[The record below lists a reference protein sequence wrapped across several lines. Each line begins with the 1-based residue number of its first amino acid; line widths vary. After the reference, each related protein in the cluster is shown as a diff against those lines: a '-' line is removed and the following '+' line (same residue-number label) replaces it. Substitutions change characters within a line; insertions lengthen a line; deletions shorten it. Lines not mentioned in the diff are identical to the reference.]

1 MKESSPAVSHPPAI
15 LLVDDNRHGAVAR
28 KMVLQ
33 EHGYRVV
40 LSDSGD
46 EALKALSH
54 DRIDLV
60 VTDFRMPRMNGGELI
75 RRIREQFLNL
85 PIILLSGYVDSMG
98 LDEKQTGAD
107 VVLTKGANEVTHLLR
122 AVSRLLNQR
131 SRRKPP
137 AAQRALAR
145 TAKSS

>member
-1 MKESSPAVSHPPAI
+1 MKESSPAAPLPPSI
-15 LLVDDNRHGAVAR
+15 LLVDDNRHGSIAR

-46 EALKALSH
+46 DALKALSN
-54 DRIDLV
+54 DRFDLV

-75 RRIREQFLNL
+75 RRIREQSLTL
-85 PIILLSGYVDSMG
+85 PIILLSGYVDSIG
-98 LDEKQTGAD
+98 LDEKQTGAN
-107 VVLTKGANEVTHLLR
+107 VVLSKGANEVTHLLR
-122 AVSRLLNQR
+122 AVSRLLNQG

-137 AAQRALAR
+137 STQRPPAR
-145 TAKSS
+145 AAKSG

>member
-1 MKESSPAVSHPPAI
+1 MKESAPAAPHPPSI
-15 LLVDDNRHGAVAR
+15 LLVDDNRHGSIAR

-40 LSDSGD
+40 LSDCGD
-46 EALKALSH
+46 AALKALSH
-54 DRIDLV
+54 DSFDLI

-75 RRIREQFLNL
+75 RRIREQSLTL
-85 PIILLSGYVDSMG
+85 PVILLSGYVESMG
-98 LDEKQTGAD
+98 LDEEQTGAD

-137 AAQRALAR
+137 SIQRPPKR
-145 TAKSS
+145 NAKSG